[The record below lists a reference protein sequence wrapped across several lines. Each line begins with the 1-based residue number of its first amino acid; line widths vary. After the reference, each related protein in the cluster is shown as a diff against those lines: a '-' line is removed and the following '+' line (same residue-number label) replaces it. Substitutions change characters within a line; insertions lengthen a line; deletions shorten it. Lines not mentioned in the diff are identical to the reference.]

1 MFWFGKFVAGLLLPP
16 TGLLLLAL
24 LGLVWM
30 PRRPRLGRALAFVG
44 TGGLLLLSMPIVSA
58 MLGVAVADGAALP
71 PGAPV
76 KADAIV
82 VLGAGSRGH
91 APEYGADAPTVLGLE
106 RIRYG
111 AWLAKATGLPVA
123 VSGGVVY
130 EGDPEAQVM
139 ATILAREFGVLPK
152 WIEPRS
158 RNTHENAV
166 NLAAMLLPAGIRR
179 VVAVTHGVDMR
190 RARRELEAAGFD
202 VVMAPTVV
210 PEWQV
215 DGIADFFPGLPSLR
229 GSTLALYEILG
240 NLRATMAG
248 IP

>member
-1 MFWFGKFVAGLLLPP
+1 MFWIGKFAAALLLPP
-16 TGLLLLAL
+16 TGPLLVAL
-24 LGLVWM
+24 LGLLWT
-30 PRRPRLGRALAFVG
+30 PRRPRLGRGLAFVG
-44 TGGLLLLSMPIVSA
+44 TGGLLVLSVPIVGA
-58 MLGVAVADGAALP
+58 MLASAVADGAALP

-76 KADAIV
+76 QADAIV

-91 APEYGADAPTVLGLE
+91 APEYGADAPTTLGLE

-111 AWLAKATGLPVA
+111 AWLAKAVALPVA

-130 EGDPEAQVM
+130 DGDPEAQVM
-139 ATILAREFGVLPK
+139 AAALAGEFGVQPK
-152 WIEPRS
+152 WIEAKS

-166 NLAAMLLPAGIRR
+166 NLAAMLLPAGITR
-179 VVAVTHGVDMR
+179 VVVVTHGVDMR
-190 RARRELEAAGFD
+190 RARRELQAAGFD

-210 PEWQV
+210 PQWQIE
-215 DGIADFFPGLPSLR
+215 GIGDFVPSISALR
-229 GSTLALYEILG
+229 GSTLALYEMLG

>member
-1 MFWFGKFVAGLLLPP
+1 MFWFGKFVAALLLPP
-16 TGLLLLAL
+16 TGPLLIAL
-24 LGLVWM
+24 LGLLWM

-44 TGGLLLLSMPIVSA
+44 TGGLLVLSIPIVGA
-58 MLGVAVADGAALP
+58 MLASAVADGAALP
-71 PGAPV
+71 PGVPV
-76 KADAIV
+76 QADAIV
-82 VLGAGSRGH
+82 VLGAGTRGH
-91 APEYGADAPTVLGLE
+91 APEYGADAPTTLGLE

-111 AWLAKATGLPVA
+111 AWLAKALALPVA

-130 EGDPEAQVM
+130 GGDPEAEVM
-139 ATILAREFGVLPK
+139 AAALGREFGVLPT

-166 NLAAMLLPAGIRR
+166 NLAAMLLPEGVTR
-179 VVAVTHGVDMR
+179 VVVVTHGVDMR
-190 RARRELEAAGFD
+190 RARRELQAAGFD

-210 PEWQV
+210 PQWRV
-215 DGIADFFPGLPSLR
+215 DGIGDLVPSISALR
-229 GSTLALYEILG
+229 GSTLALYEMLG

>member
-1 MFWFGKFVAGLLLPP
+1 MFWFGKLVAGLLLPP
-16 TGLLLLAL
+16 NGPLLLAL

-30 PRRPRLGRALAFVG
+30 PRRPRLGRVLAFIGVG
-44 TGGLLLLSMPIVSA
+44 SLLVLSLPIVGALLSS
-58 MLGVAVADGAALP
+58 AVADGEALR

-82 VLGAGSRGH
+82 VLGAGSRGF
-91 APEYGADAPTVLGLE
+91 APEYGADAPTTLGLE

-111 AWLAKATGLPVA
+111 AWLAKALALPVA

-130 EGDPEAQVM
+130 DGDPEAQVM
-139 ATILAREFGVLPK
+139 AAALAREFGVLPK

-166 NLAAMLLPAGIRR
+166 NLAAMLVPAGVKR
-179 VVAVTHGVDMR
+179 VVVVTHGVDMR
-190 RARRELEAAGFD
+190 RARRELQAAGFD

-210 PEWQV
+210 PGWQV
-215 DGIADFFPGLPSLR
+215 DSFVDFVPGFTGLR
-229 GSTLALYEILG
+229 GSTLALYEMLG
-240 NLRATMAG
+240 NVRATLAG